1 MTNKEF
7 YSQVQKDIVNY
18 LPESLKDVTA
28 ELITVTK
35 HNDTKQTGLKLIQE
49 NEKSSPLLYL
59 EPYFERFEQGNS
71 MESIMKDLAEAY
83 QHTRETTIPMPE
95 MDYDKIKERL
105 AVQLVSIDH
114 NKERLKDLL
123 YKPLGNG
130 FAFTYSIIQN
140 VISGTDARLYIT
152 REMAANH
159 HYDLKAL
166 SNDALTAT
174 AKRSPAIFADME
186 SIMEEMT
193 GQRERDSLPELTDE
207 LTFAESGEPMFV
219 LSNPE
224 RVHGATCL
232 YYPDAQEQIA
242 KALGDSF
249 YVLPSSVHEQIIV
262 PEGKA
267 LSPEDLTQMVREV
280 NDSQLSPDELLS
292 YDVLHYDKD
301 TKDLTIA
308 GAKEKNLGTKD
319 MEVR

>member
-1 MTNKEF
+1 MTNQEF
-7 YSQVQKDIVNY
+7 YSQVKENILSHLPDNLKNVN
-18 LPESLKDVTA
+18 A
-28 ELITVTK
+28 ELVTVTK
-35 HNDTKQTGLKLIQE
+35 HNDTKQVGLKLIQE
-49 NEKSSPLLYL
+49 GEKASPLLYL
-59 EPYFERFEQGNS
+59 EPYFERYENGES
-71 MESIMKDLAEAY
+71 MESLMNDISEAY
-83 QHTRETTIPMPE
+83 QHTRETTISTPE
-95 MDYDKIKERL
+95 MDYDKIKDRL

-140 VISGTDARLYIT
+140 VISGNDARLYIT
-152 REMAANH
+152 RAMATNH
-159 HYDLKAL
+159 HYDLQSL
-166 SNDALTAT
+166 SVDALEAT
-174 AKRSPAIFADME
+174 AKRSPAVFADME

-193 GQRERDSLPELTDE
+193 GEREKDSLPELSDDLSFGDNT
-207 LTFAESGEPMFV
+207 EPMFV

-232 YYPDAQEQIA
+232 YYPEAQEQIA
-242 KALGDSF
+242 RAIGDSF

-267 LSPEDLTQMVREV
+267 LSPEDLKQMVKEV

-292 YDVLHYDKD
+292 YDVLHYDKNS
-301 TKDLTIA
+301 KELTIA
-308 GAKEKNLGTKD
+308 GAKEKSLGTKD